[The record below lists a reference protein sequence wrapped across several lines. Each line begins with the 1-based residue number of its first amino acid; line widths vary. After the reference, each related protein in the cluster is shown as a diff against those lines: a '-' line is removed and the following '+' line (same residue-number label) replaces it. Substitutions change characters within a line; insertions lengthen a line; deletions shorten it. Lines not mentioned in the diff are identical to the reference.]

1 MHQHAAG
8 PTLAYSRAIS
18 VSAVSPDWDT
28 KMHVSSRKMGQRLG
42 EERRVRVKQC
52 DKPELNPCS

>member
-1 MHQHAAG
+1 M
-8 PTLAYSRAIS
+8 AYSRAIS